1 MSTSETRVRFVGE
14 AKGVLSLLEVESA
27 GRNGLL
33 GVLSR
38 ALFDLRVQIVRAESR
53 VSGTRRVERLTV
65 VEFDGAPIG
74 AARRLEIQVGVLQ
87 AIEDATRVQDL
98 QVLESTRI
106 IEVRGL
112 AALET

>member
-1 MSTSETRVRFVGE
+1 MSISETRVRFMGP

-27 GRNGLL
+27 GRNALL

-53 VSGTRRVERLTV
+53 VSSDRRLERLAL
-65 VEFDGAPIG
+65 VEFDGGPIS
-74 AARRLEIQVGVLQ
+74 AARRLEIQVGVLD
-87 AIEDATRVQDL
+87 AIDGSTRVQDL

-106 IEVRGL
+106 IETGGL
-112 AALET
+112 AALEP